1 MLIAYLVA
9 GDPDAARSL
18 ALMRALVRGGVD
30 AIELGYPHAEPA
42 LDGAAVTAAN
52 ARALASGGSLDATFA
67 QLSRFRETDEQTP
80 VIAMGYAAPLADHG
94 WARFAGQLADA
105 GGDGLIV
112 ADLRLRDAR
121 RALLPALACRG
132 LVLIPLASPNR
143 GPADPVDDVPGIG
156 GFFYAI
162 PVAGS
167 TGGKPPT
174 PDAVADAVARA
185 RAVTALPVAVGFGIR
200 TPAHAA
206 DAAQL
211 ADAVIV
217 GSALVEIVAAHG
229 AADDGP
235 DRLAA
240 RARAF
245 RQAVD
250 TAR

>member
-67 QLSRFRETDEQTP
+67 QLSRFRKTDEQTP

-94 WARFAGQLADA
+94 WARFAGQFADA

-121 RALLPALACRG
+121 RALLPALADRG
-132 LVLIPLASPNR
+132 LVLIPLASPAR
-143 GPADPVDDVPGIG
+143 APADPVDDVPGIG

-167 TGGKPPT
+167 TGGKSPT

-185 RAVTALPVAVGFGIR
+185 RVDRSSRRGRLRHPHPGTR
-200 TPAHAA
+200 RRR
-206 DAAQL
+206 
-211 ADAVIV
+211 
-217 GSALVEIVAAHG
+217 G
-229 AADDGP
+229 AAGGRGHRGQRAGGNRRGARGRRVRPGP
-235 DRLAA
+235 PGGA
-240 RARAF
+240 RAR
-245 RQAVD
+245 VPSGG
-250 TAR
+250 